1 MIKIKLVLILS
12 ILSLLNSL
20 IVDIISDFDLDIE
33 YRLEKL
39 ETGWTKRGKIIF
51 RIKDPSTYKSTA
63 SLIDFNFTPQMK
75 KEIQKEC
82 KLKGN
87 YILQFTN
94 PKDISER
101 YYTSINP
108 CDLIS
113 SNFHDKLSINTMT
126 PITQG
131 KIKSI
136 NYLADEDFEEEFDD
150 LEEDEEVVK
159 KPKGKK
165 GFTKIELSQIKK
177 FEGPY
182 FAEEDDG
189 IDETIKKKKEEKD
202 KKAPKSIFGRYWHI
216 IAIIMLMMMLQG
228 GGQAPQQGEQG
239 QGQGQ
244 GQGQAQGQAQGGNK

>member
-1 MIKIKLVLILS
+1 MSKITIIIYIS
-12 ILSLLNSL
+12 ILSLINSL
-20 IVDIISDFDLDIE
+20 IIDINSDFDLNIE
-33 YRLEKL
+33 YRLEKQ
-39 ETGWTKRGKIIF
+39 ETGWLKRGKITF
-51 RIKDPSTYKSTA
+51 RVKDPSNYKSTA

-94 PKDISER
+94 PKNISQR
-101 YYTSINP
+101 YYTAINP
-108 CDLIS
+108 CNIVS
-113 SNFHDKLSINTMT
+113 SSFHDKLSLNAMT

-136 NYLADEDFEEEFDD
+136 NYLADEDFEEDFDD
-150 LEEDEEVVK
+150 LEDDEEVVK

-165 GFTKIELSQIKK
+165 GLSKIELSQIKK
-177 FEGPY
+177 FEGPL

-189 IDETIKKKKEEKD
+189 VDEAIKKKKEERE
-202 KKAPKSIFGRYWHI
+202 KKAPKSFLGRYWHI

-228 GGQAPQQGEQG
+228 GGQDQPQGGQA

-244 GQGQAQGQAQGGNK
+244 GQGQAQGENK